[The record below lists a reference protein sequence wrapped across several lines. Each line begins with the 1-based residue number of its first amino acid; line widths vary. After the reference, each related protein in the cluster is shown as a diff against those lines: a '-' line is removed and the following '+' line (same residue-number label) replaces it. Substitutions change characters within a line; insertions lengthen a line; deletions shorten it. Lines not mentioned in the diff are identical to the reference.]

1 MDTEPLDLDFTTNT
15 PIITRP
21 FPISPN
27 KDRILTA
34 KVQELIENDL
44 VEILEHDKNYV
55 TNISNMFLVSHNSDC
70 KREVMTGKRDP
81 NKVMF
86 VHKYTMNTKNT
97 WRPLDCRSLAQK
109 AWLKFVKRFQS
120 FLNSDFNAPG
130 SQACAPFFIDGG
142 HGWMDG

>member
-44 VEILEHDKNYV
+44 VEILEYDKNYV
-55 TNISNMFLVSHNSDC
+55 TNISNMFLVSHNSEC

-81 NKVMF
+81 NKVEDIDP
-86 VHKYTMNTKNT
+86 TKFRAVVDLREANAT
-97 WRPLDCRSLAQK
+97 IKNPTQLNYVIESTTDLLNRMAPYK
-109 AWLKFVKRFQS
+109 A
-120 FLNSDFNAPG
+120 
-130 SQACAPFFIDGG
+130 FILIDIR
-142 HGWMDG
+142 